1 MNSCS
6 IRLPVPVLA
15 MALLLGVVP
24 WGRGA
29 AQPPPA
35 APARSL
41 PDASLYQLHAAWT
54 THEGRAIDL
63 SRLRGETVVLA
74 MVYTSCT
81 MTCPLITSEM
91 LAVQRALPPDL
102 RANVRFV
109 LASFDPA
116 RDSVA
121 ALRAHAVK
129 MALDNRWLML
139 RASADNVRQLAV
151 LLGVRYRQL
160 PGGDFDHSNII
171 SVLDA
176 DGVLRY
182 QSPQIPADRPALVRA
197 VAAATRSIPNPPRP
211 PSDHRRFLEAWSLY
225 TSRSTIF

>member
-1 MNSCS
+1 MTSS
-6 IRLPVPVLA
+6 SKRLPVPLPVLA
-15 MALLLGVVP
+15 MALLLGVMP
-24 WGRGA
+24 WRRGA
-29 AQPPPA
+29 AQEPPA
-35 APARSL
+35 APARAFA
-41 PDASLYQLHAAWT
+41 DASLYALHAAWT
-54 THEGRAIDL
+54 THEGHAIDL
-63 SRLRGETVVLA
+63 SSLRGETVVLA

-116 RDSVA
+116 RDSIA

-129 MALDNRWLML
+129 MALDNRWLVL
-139 RASADNVRQLAV
+139 RASAASVRQLAV

-182 QSPQIPADRPALVRA
+182 QSPQIPTDRPALVRA

-211 PSDHRRFLEAWSLY
+211 ASDNRR
-225 TSRSTIF
+225 